1 MYVYH
6 KMSTCNERYFLC
18 FWSAIIMRH
27 IRWPSSALF
36 IELYFR
42 FSTRFSIFIELYFRF
57 SILFSIFIHL
67 YSRFDFCPLVF
78 SIFIYLYYRFDFRP
92 LVFSIFIHLYSR
104 FSLNSIFVHGSL
116 LSRHGPKVGGSVVPE
131 RAHGIARVYVY
142 TYYRALGVLYQM

>member
-1 MYVYH
+1 MHTQTMHMYVYH
-6 KMSTCNERYFLC
+6 KMYTCNERYFLC

-78 SIFIYLYYRFDFRP
+78 LIFIYLYYRFDFRP
-92 LVFSIFIHLYSR
+92 LVFSSKSGRVRSPRARMESHVCTCIPITVHWGYSTR
-104 FSLNSIFVHGSL
+104 CDGQTTL
-116 LSRHGPKVGGSVVPE
+116 
-131 RAHGIARVYVY
+131 
-142 TYYRALGVLYQM
+142 